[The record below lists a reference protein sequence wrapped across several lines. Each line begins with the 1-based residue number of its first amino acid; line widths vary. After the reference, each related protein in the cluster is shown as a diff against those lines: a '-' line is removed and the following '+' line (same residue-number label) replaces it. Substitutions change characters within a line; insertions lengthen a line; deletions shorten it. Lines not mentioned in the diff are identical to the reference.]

1 MVIRLKILKNNKIS
15 INNFHL
21 QAPLFEKICFLD
33 LPIIVGKLMVL
44 NAVLASS
51 SGYLIGSLAVHR
63 LTERS
68 VFPKLIFLASC
79 LLISMEYLEGLVCF
93 PRSCSGDHLQKID
106 ESHFYKLLNH
116 GDDFQRLLS
125 LQGLKENTNKKRTCL
140 KSPDDSGD

>member
-21 QAPLFEKICFLD
+21 HAPLFEKICFLD

-44 NAVLASS
+44 NAVLVSS
-51 SGYLIGSLAVHR
+51 PGYLIGSLAVHR

-116 GDDFQRLLS
+116 GDDFPLLLS
-125 LQGLKENTNKKRTCL
+125 LQGLKENTNKKQTCL
-140 KSPDDSGD
+140 KS

>member
-21 QAPLFEKICFLD
+21 HAPLFETICFLD

-51 SGYLIGSLAVHR
+51 SGYLIGSLAVHW

-68 VFPKLIFLASC
+68 VFPKLNIFGQLPPHINGVFGGSC
-79 LLISMEYLEGLVCF
+79 LL
-93 PRSCSGDHLQKID
+93 PA
-106 ESHFYKLLNH
+106 KLLRRSFAKNRWEP
-116 GDDFQRLLS
+116 FLQITKPWRWFSTSAILTRL
-125 LQGLKENTNKKRTCL
+125 EREHE
-140 KSPDDSGD
+140 